1 MEQSAGGNVYQMG
14 SHDDYN
20 VIITAHGQVMIFF
33 MVMPIQIGG
42 FGKNIMLIGDNSGIV
57 ETPHTSGISEK
68 GENNHKTQ
76 DVTIKAIGKEQSR
89 LGSYLAGLIEGDG
102 SIIVPEI
109 QIKNR
114 QPQIRICFNEKD
126 IPLAKTQI
134 NRIGFGRL
142 VIPKKGKYVLQEI
155 SEYAGLY
162 RVIQQV
168 NGYFR
173 TPKQEAQN
181 RQIIWVNQRSQVY
194 QNTKGSNYPKLN
206 IQKGQDLSPIETN
219 SWFAGLVDADGNFNT
234 IIAPR
239 ANIKNVRIQTQFRV
253 ELRQTYHRSVLD
265 NECGTYYF
273 DIQSRIAN
281 HLGVNV
287 YNRSRILN
295 QSFTYQ
301 YYFVAGSLRSKVI
314 LRSYFEIH
322 PQYSSK
328 YLDYKDWCKII
339 DLTKTYNT
347 KIQTETKI
355 DIINQAKQIKSGMNS
370 LRRPTKSDWSNLKL
384 FPRD

>member
-1 MEQSAGGNVYQMG
+1 
-14 SHDDYN
+14 
-20 VIITAHGQVMIFF
+20 
-33 MVMPIQIGG
+33 
-42 FGKNIMLIGDNSGIV
+42 MLIGDNSGIV

-68 GENNHKTQ
+68 WDNNHKTQ

-126 IPLAKTQI
+126 IPLAKIQI

-219 SWFAGLVDADGNFNT
+219 SWFAGFVDADGNFNT

-239 ANIKNVRIQTQFRV
+239 ANTDNVRIQTQFRV

-265 NECGTYYF
+265 NECGTSYF
-273 DIQSRIAN
+273 DIQSIIAN

-295 QSFTYQ
+295 KSFTYQ
-301 YYFVAGSLRSKVI
+301 YYFVAGSIRSKVI
-314 LRSYFEIH
+314 LISYFEIH

-339 DLTKTYNT
+339 DLTKTQNT
-347 KIQTETKI
+347 NISTETKI
-355 DIINQAKQIKSGMNS
+355 DIINQAKYIKSGMNS

-384 FPRD
+384 FP